1 MEDFILILL
10 ERCPATVTHLWIQAR
25 NLPKLK
31 QEKFGLKMGDRT
43 PECGAL
49 GQAQMLLSLRGAFH
63 LSYLHTNFPKRMKVS
78 RIADYVGSS
87 IGLILN
93 NDLVTKMNTGYIIKI
108 F

>member
-1 MEDFILILL
+1 
-10 ERCPATVTHLWIQAR
+10 
-25 NLPKLK
+25 
-31 QEKFGLKMGDRT
+31 MGDRT
-43 PECGAL
+43 PECGAV

-108 F
+108 FSKHVFLNRWNDLGGCVIPTGRLQV